1 MEPNTQRWTAG
12 KKSELIVAIIKQE
25 KTLVDA
31 CRENDLKQSEVKK
44 WIEQFLEGGKRNL
57 KVNSKDVM
65 VQHRKEVEAL
75 QRKVGELVLE
85 NDILKKFN
93 ALHGEQDETKS

>member
-1 MEPNTQRWTAG
+1 
-12 KKSELIVAIIKQE
+12 
-25 KTLVDA
+25 
-31 CRENDLKQSEVKK
+31 
-44 WIEQFLEGGKRNL
+44 
-57 KVNSKDVM
+57 M

-93 ALHGEQDETKS
+93 ALHGEQDETTS